1 MQNRK
6 KHPLENTTTAPVMP
20 HIVTG
25 TKDTTVSHLLRRIVA
40 VSTVALAL
48 STPALMA
55 RPRIEIKPRIPVPD
69 NTSQERPVGTSNL
82 VLAHPQFVVLPNGI
96 KARGLPQPLNET
108 PLASSNFSV
117 TGVGLSRPDLI
128 QPQSVDT
135 FIERLPEWGKANK
148 SKPDNTTTTP
158 QGQSTE
164 TSEGRPYTVTRTHYS
179 ITETPQ
185 EIVTYQPVNGFWIG
199 GMIQEKGLAEGI
211 GSLQD
216 IPVPATKRA
225 PFKLS
230 TDLPMGDNFRQL
242 NNPSTATASSAIG
255 SLMQAG
261 NNISWGG
268 ARTLKV
274 VDNYSEEQT
283 AHELGLDARYMTASL
298 SASFKSERFGSKHTI
313 AAAFIERAFTAQA
326 DFEGRSRR
334 EAFFRDNFTL
344 ADALELKKQGRITAQ
359 NLPAYVKSVTYGR
372 VVLLNVTSTLSES
385 EMKTAINA
393 SVNAGTFS
401 VDASY
406 KGSEKAKNADFEV
419 RVTTLGGP
427 QSGFWSAIPVK
438 GFNDV
443 LTVLKSYLQQ
453 PAPLSTMM
461 PISYSINSLR
471 DDQLAAL
478 AMTTDYTVTKYVANP
493 IGERYKVKVWVTVTK
508 SDDGVADNTLECYG
522 QLRVNGDLW
531 WAISP
536 DESGT
541 VKREKGQTLEVSS
554 DSPHIQNAKPFTFD
568 YYYDSKPKFNFVM
581 SLFDHDGSS
590 ADDPFGKYAASL
602 DLKNWAGQTAVWG
615 YDSGQGEA
623 SQLHIQVERVDYL

>member
-1 MQNRK
+1 MLNHT
-6 KHPLENTTTAPVMP
+6 KHLSPNISTSPTQSAPNY
-20 HIVTG
+20 
-25 TKDTTVSHLLRRIVA
+25 LRRIA
-40 VSTVALAL
+40 AMSAVALAIG
-48 STPALMA
+48 TPAAMA
-55 RPRIEIKPRIPVPD
+55 RPPIEIAPRGSVPEASDARQQPV
-69 NTSQERPVGTSNL
+69 TTGL
-82 VLAHPQFVVLPNGI
+82 VIANPKFLALPRGL
-96 KARGLPQPLNET
+96 KARSAPQPLNAAPT
-108 PLASSNFSV
+108 ARTNFTV
-117 TGVGLSRPDLI
+117 PPVGPILLNPVV
-128 QPQSVDT
+128 PTSVDA
-135 FIERLPEWGKANK
+135 FIEQLPEWGKANK
-148 SKPDNTTTTP
+148 PKPNNTTTTP
-158 QGQSTE
+158 QGQTTE

-199 GMIQEKGLAEGI
+199 GMVQEKGLAQGI

-225 PFKLS
+225 AFKIS

-344 ADALELKKQGRITAQ
+344 ADAQDLKKQGRITSQ

-372 VVLLNVTSTLSES
+372 VVLLNVTSTLTES
-385 EMKTAINA
+385 EMKTALNA

-401 VDASY
+401 VNANY
-406 KGSEKAKNADFEV
+406 NGSQKAKNADFEV

-438 GFNDV
+438 GFDDV

-471 DDQLAAL
+471 DDSLAAL

-493 IGERYKVKVWVTVTK
+493 IGERYKVKTWVTVTK

-531 WAISP
+531 WSISS
-536 DESGT
+536 DESST
-541 VKREKGQTLEVSS
+541 MKRGKGQTLEISG

-568 YYYDSKPKFNFVM
+568 YYYDTKPKFSFDL
-581 SLFDHDGSS
+581 SLFDHDSGS
-590 ADDPFGKYAASL
+590 ADDAFGKYNATI
-602 DLKNWAGQTAVWG
+602 DLRSWAGKTAVWN
-615 YDSGQGEA
+615 YDSGHGEA